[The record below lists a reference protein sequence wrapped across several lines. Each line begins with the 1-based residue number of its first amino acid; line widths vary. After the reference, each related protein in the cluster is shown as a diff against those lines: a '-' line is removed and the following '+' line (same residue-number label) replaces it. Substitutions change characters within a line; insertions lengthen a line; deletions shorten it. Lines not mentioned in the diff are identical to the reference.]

1 MTINPQGFTSSQN
14 IDQDALKH
22 KKLTK
27 VVSGYL
33 EIGHFANADTH
44 KGYFCY
50 NCDYFMKPHHCAIVT
65 DEGQDINGNVSGM
78 IAPHGICSLWTPNEK
93 EVH

>member
-14 IDQDALKH
+14 IDQDAIKH

-44 KGYFCY
+44 KGYFW
-50 NCDYFMKPHHCAIVT
+50 
-65 DEGQDINGNVSGM
+65 QDIKGNVSGV
-78 IAPHGICSLWTPNEK
+78 IAPHAICSLWTPNEK